1 MSLFEHIKSLYKDA
15 SILSVAMILQKSVG
29 FLMLPIYAYYLRSEG
44 YGIIGMLGV
53 MTAMMTVFIGYG
65 MKGAIQRYYFLEES
79 DLDKKKTVSTGI
91 LVLIILS
98 VAISAPALVG
108 SKVISWL
115 LFGKPEFYPYVALA
129 AITFIAEMTSQG
141 GEAYILI
148 LKKTY
153 FYSLLVLASTVVILG
168 LNIYFV
174 IFKQMGVLG
183 VLYSNLI
190 NAIFVSLTLNLKAF
204 LSVGLHFERKAAKN
218 ILKYNIPM
226 IPGFIAMFIR
236 SNVDKIILRSFL
248 GIETLGVYMMLLKL
262 ASMISVLITTP
273 FLKIWTVKRLEIC
286 DQDNGPEL
294 ISNVFNL
301 QTSLI
306 LFVGL
311 VLAVEIPYILMSMTP
326 EEFWVPSYYA
336 LLAVLPPIMISS
348 YYHFNFGIVY
358 SRLTFKI
365 SKIHFITA
373 SASCLLNYLFI
384 REFGLLGAL
393 FASVLVYSLQVVITH
408 LMSRKHY
415 FIPFAWAKLS
425 KIFIGFITLFFAI
438 DALSIRNFDFLTD
451 ITINAK
457 PALMTWLEQ
466 SHLVTHK
473 IGEKLFFLINNLEIT
488 LEALFKC
495 GLTFSFILWSYFVG
509 IVPRKRI
516 RAIFSSIGRKKTT
529 NSHSRGSSCKIK

>member
-1 MSLFEHIKSLYKDA
+1 
-15 SILSVAMILQKSVG
+15 
-29 FLMLPIYAYYLRSEG
+29 
-44 YGIIGMLGV
+44 
-53 MTAMMTVFIGYG
+53 
-65 MKGAIQRYYFLEES
+65 
-79 DLDKKKTVSTGI
+79 
-91 LVLIILS
+91 
-98 VAISAPALVG
+98 
-108 SKVISWL
+108 
-115 LFGKPEFYPYVALA
+115 
-129 AITFIAEMTSQG
+129 MTSQG
-141 GEAYILI
+141 GEAYLLI
-148 LKKTY
+148 IRKTY

-190 NAIFVSLTLNLKAF
+190 NAIFVSLVLNLKSL
-204 LSVGLHFERKAAKN
+204 LSVGFHFDRKAAKN

-226 IPGFIAMFIR
+226 VPGFIAMFVR

-248 GIETLGVYMMLLKL
+248 GIEALGVYMMLLKL
-262 ASMISVLITTP
+262 ASMMSVLITTP

-286 DQDNGPEL
+286 DEENGSEI

-301 QTSLI
+301 QTSVI

-311 VLAVEIPYILMSMTP
+311 VLAVEIPYILMAMTP

-393 FASVLVYSLQVVITH
+393 VASVLVYSLQVIITH

-425 KIFIGFITLFFAI
+425 KIFIGFIILFFLI
-438 DALSIRNFDFLTD
+438 DALSIRNFDFMTD
-451 ITINAK
+451 ITIKVK
-457 PALMTWLEQ
+457 PTLITWLEQ
-466 SHLVTHK
+466 SQLDTQK

-488 LEALFKC
+488 LEAIFKC
-495 GLTFSFILWSYFVG
+495 GLTFSFFILLFFVG
-509 IVPRKRI
+509 IVPRTRI
-516 RAIFSSIGRKKTT
+516 REIVRFAFKKKSTNFSSM
-529 NSHSRGSSCKIK
+529 